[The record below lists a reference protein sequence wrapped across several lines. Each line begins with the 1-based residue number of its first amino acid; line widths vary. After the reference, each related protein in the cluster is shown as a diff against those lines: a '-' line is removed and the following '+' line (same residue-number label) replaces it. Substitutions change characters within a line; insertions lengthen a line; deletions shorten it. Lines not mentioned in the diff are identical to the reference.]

1 MSSGKCE
8 LFVISFMS
16 MRNIKEKSY
25 EYIENLIGA
34 ENELKLKARLH
45 AGSLGLGRISLSPV
59 EAVSL
64 RFFAES
70 IQAKKLVEIGTLTGL
85 SALYLLEG
93 LQPEAC
99 LWTLEKSAE
108 HAALAGEVL
117 QKYIEQ
123 KRCHIL
129 VGDAQQTLKD
139 LSVQGPFDM
148 VFIDGNK
155 AAYLDYFNWA
165 TANTRTGGY
174 IVVDNV
180 FLSGAVWGDQ
190 TQQRFNEKQIKAV
203 QTMNEAAFNN
213 SSLRSMLIPTQEG
226 LLVCQKR
233 S

>member
-1 MSSGKCE
+1 
-8 LFVISFMS
+8 MS
-16 MRNIKEKSY
+16 MRNFKEKSY

-34 ENELKLKARLH
+34 ENEIKQKARTH
-45 AGSLGLGRISLSPV
+45 ADGLGLGRISLSPV

-64 RFFAES
+64 QFFAES
-70 IQAKKLVEIGTLTGL
+70 IQARKLVEIGTLTGL

-93 LQPEAC
+93 LAPEAR
-99 LWTLEKSAE
+99 LWTLEKSPE
-108 HAALAGEVL
+108 HAALAADVL

-129 VGDAQQTLKD
+129 VGDAQQTLQG
-139 LSVQGPFDM
+139 LSTEGPFDM

-165 TANTRTGGY
+165 VAHTRAGGY
-174 IVVDNV
+174 IAVDNV

-190 TQQRFNEKQIKAV
+190 IQQRFNEKQIKAV
-203 QTMNEAAFNN
+203 HTMNEVAFQNKQ
-213 SSLRSMLIPTQEG
+213 LRSMLIPTQEG
-226 LLVCQKR
+226 MLVCQKR

>member
-1 MSSGKCE
+1 
-8 LFVISFMS
+8 
-16 MRNIKEKSY
+16 MRNFKEKSY
-25 EYIENLIGA
+25 EYIENLIGP
-34 ENELKLKARLH
+34 ENEIKQKARTH
-45 AGSLGLGRISLSPV
+45 ADGLGLGRISLSPV

-64 RFFAES
+64 QFFAES

-93 LQPEAC
+93 LSSDAC

-117 QKYIEQ
+117 QKHIDQ
-123 KRCHIL
+123 KRCRIL

-139 LSVQGPFDM
+139 LVNEGPFDM

-165 TANTRTGGY
+165 LANIRPGGY

-180 FLSGAVWGDQ
+180 FLSGAVWGEQ

-203 QTMNEAAFNN
+203 HTMNDQAFHN
-213 SSLRSMLIPTQEG
+213 STLRSMLIPTQEG

-233 S
+233 F

>member
-1 MSSGKCE
+1 
-8 LFVISFMS
+8 MS
-16 MRNIKEKSY
+16 MRNFKEKSY

-34 ENELKLKARLH
+34 ENELKLKARAH
-45 AGSLGLGRISLSPV
+45 ADGLGLGRISLSPV
-59 EAVSL
+59 EAISL
-64 RFFAES
+64 QFFAES
-70 IQAKKLVEIGTLTGL
+70 IQAKKLVEVGTLTGL

-93 LQPEAC
+93 LSPEAC
-99 LWTLEKSAE
+99 LWTLEKSPE
-108 HAALAGEVL
+108 HAALASEVL

-123 KRCHIL
+123 KRCRIL
-129 VGDAQQTLKD
+129 VGDAQQTLKE
-139 LSVQGPFDM
+139 LVNEGPFDM

-165 TANTRTGGY
+165 VTNTRAGGY

-203 QTMNEAAFNN
+203 HNMNDTAFHNP
-213 SSLRSMLIPTQEG
+213 SLRSMLIPTQEG